1 MILMECAPPILSSW
15 IDALE
20 QDARIGDEE
29 RQVLDEA
36 RLDLGGPAPPFPHFE
51 AFLRAKLETY
61 NSVRQLI
68 GEAERTYDDLIR
80 QTAGAVEAC
89 GGEIASSES

>member
-1 MILMECAPPILSSW
+1 MRLMEWAPRILISW

-36 RLDLGGPAPPFPHFE
+36 RLDLGGPAPHFE

-61 NSVRQLI
+61 NSVRQLT